1 MEWTSLVTALVSAGF
16 SAGLGGFIGAR
27 VAIAKLETRV
37 GHIENEIGTRE
48 TGLRGAVHANTNAIL
63 NLSGRFDQL
72 DEQAEG
78 FDKRIASLEEWRKRP
93 RR

>member
-1 MEWTSLVTALVSAGF
+1 VEWTPLITALVSAGF

-48 TGLRGAVHANTNAIL
+48 TGLRGAVHTNANAIL
-63 NLSGRFDQL
+63 KVDGRVDGL
-72 DEQAEG
+72 ED
-78 FDKRIASLEEWRKRP
+78 RVTSLEEWRKRP